1 MHRFLFAI
9 PIVIVILVSTGCS
22 SAATRPYEIVTP
34 SSLAPGSAIPAPAT
48 EPVVTFS
55 GDIGTTNV
63 GATLTLDMPTLERLG
78 LVTYSI
84 DDPWRKERT
93 VYTGVL
99 VSDVLKAV
107 AAPSSATSL
116 HMTAMDDYEVDLPIA
131 MVKKYPILLATRADG
146 KYMSID
152 DGGPTRIIY
161 PYDTSPELD
170 ALATKDQLIWS
181 IKSLEV
187 R

>member
-1 MHRFLFAI
+1 MHRLFVAV
-9 PIVIVILVSTGCS
+9 PFVIVMIASAGC
-22 SAATRPYEIVTP
+22 AAAPKRPYEIVSP
-34 SSLAPGSAIPAPAT
+34 ASVAPGAIPAPVAA
-48 EPVVTFS
+48 PVLTFS
-55 GDIGTTNV
+55 GEIGTTNV
-63 GATLTLDMPTLERLG
+63 GTTLTLDMPTLERLG

-93 VYTGVL
+93 AYTGVL
-99 VSDVLKAV
+99 VSDVLKAI
-107 AAPSSATSL
+107 AAPSSATTL

-131 MVKKYPILLATRADG
+131 MVQKYPILLATRSDG
-146 KYMSID
+146 KYMSVD

-181 IKSLEV
+181 IKTLEV